1 MGKQETIDI
10 GSIRNQFASR
20 KFISNTDEE
29 FCAMFDDLIYYLRKF
44 WTVDLNSELRINI
57 ALCYYFH
64 RSKLKICSLSEFMLA
79 AGVSSY
85 NQDMFKDCYFRSL
98 FYTTKKADKLINTLM
113 MDYDECK
120 TDIYENKSK
129 LCIDFKT
136 LMLFQRLRQ
145 IPSVVRFAVDLL
157 NRFGGTIEKNKIVK
171 LMVDYKLNIKVF
183 VLFMDDILRM
193 KYFSA
198 LDVREVKRFCEK
210 QSQHPNTE
218 DLRYYCDIFEL
229 RKKRKDEKDPITM
242 LLFGYDGVFTNLA
255 DTLQLRI
262 KCTLAYYRWND
273 SLIPDF
279 NVLLQECDIPL
290 DKYQNVVDRYNEAK
304 KLIQNTE
311 KRLAL
316 KSRIIEARHGYVMPK
331 FDDKKTNDNYDL
343 LKTDKTMMDE
353 IYNVVSLTEYR
364 FLLSE
369 QYDSESIVYDIED
382 KQQSGIEYFFPL
394 VINKIKSA
402 IRKFN
407 VETLILPT
415 LNEKYPKYENGLMMR
430 YDIMQPMYESFGE
443 ECIMNDEYNISAATF
458 NKCLKK
464 AQSIRKNIVMVA
476 SKTCRNFGIRKFQ
489 TIDIRHI
496 VAIIIYTD
504 ETGYAHALNRSYWSN
519 NHISHTHNFYW
530 FGRYLF
536 ESIEYFGEVF
546 NENVDDKTIKIHQGA
561 TKRFSFDS
569 FAPAVNYPRSTTS
582 SMKIALQFSTKYGC
596 VLELTPKYT
605 GILNN
610 SKFIDVSTMS
620 KYEDEREKLFF
631 GRGCAVQISN
641 IIVTKNKGSLKNFI
655 APLLY
660 LEKLVQQTIFDHSF
674 YNSAHLYSKVTKET
688 LYKLIQTTIEIN
700 SSTKPSQYITIV
712 NKHFSSTADEIVY
725 TVDLFMKWC
734 LSRSFI
740 TFEALP
746 LEIPYMNEDLVN
758 FFVMKNDHMNTKNV
772 YIINIQNI
780 SALIPNLKHFRSCDK
795 RIIDMRD
802 YLLHQEAVE
811 GYYNVQ
817 IVKLL
822 PNSTRHEI
830 VDHITDALEQINF
843 NFINHKNKINKY
855 KMLKASLVQ
864 KLAKTD
870 LSGVTGSDPYHDI
883 NLLDVKLKAVNIDTG
898 ASGFALRSIYNE
910 IIDNDGDIVEVIVNK
925 IHPKYYPTNADVN

>member
-1 MGKQETIDI
+1 
-10 GSIRNQFASR
+10 
-20 KFISNTDEE
+20 
-29 FCAMFDDLIYYLRKF
+29 MFDDLIYYLRKF

-183 VLFMDDILRM
+183 VLFMDDILGM
-193 KYFSA
+193 KHFSA
-198 LDVREVKRFCEK
+198 LYVYEVKRFCEK

-331 FDDKKTNDNYDL
+331 FDDEKTNDNYD
-343 LKTDKTMMDE
+343 
-353 IYNVVSLTEYR
+353 IS
-364 FLLSE
+364 
-369 QYDSESIVYDIED
+369 
-382 KQQSGIEYFFPL
+382 
-394 VINKIKSA
+394 
-402 IRKFN
+402 
-407 VETLILPT
+407 T
-415 LNEKYPKYENGLMMR
+415 LNQKYPKYENGLMMR

-443 ECIMNDEYNISAATF
+443 ECIMNDEYNISATTF
-458 NKCLKK
+458 NKYLKK